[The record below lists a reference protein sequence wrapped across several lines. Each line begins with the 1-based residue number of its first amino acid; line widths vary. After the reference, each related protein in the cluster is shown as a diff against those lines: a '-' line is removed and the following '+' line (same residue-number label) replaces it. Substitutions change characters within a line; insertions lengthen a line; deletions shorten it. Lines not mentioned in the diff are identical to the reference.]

1 MYSVKVNDNERYATY
16 RDNRV
21 VRQERFG
28 RLVIIN
34 SMQSE
39 MRYTWKTV
47 EVVSN
52 AISEN
57 EARFRVRRM
66 ARKASAA

>member
-1 MYSVKVNDNERYATY
+1 MYSVKVNDNERYAA
-16 RDNRV
+16 DNENRV

-28 RLVIIN
+28 RLVVIN

-52 AISEN
+52 AMNEN
-57 EARFRVRRM
+57 EAQYGVRCMTRR
-66 ARKASAA
+66 AK